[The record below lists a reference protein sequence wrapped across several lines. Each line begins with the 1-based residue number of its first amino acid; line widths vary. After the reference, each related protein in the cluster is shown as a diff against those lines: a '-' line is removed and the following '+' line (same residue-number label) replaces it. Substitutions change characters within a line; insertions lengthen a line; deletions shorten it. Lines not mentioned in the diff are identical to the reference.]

1 MNSRVEPNKSGASA
15 GDLVKYLLSGLL
27 LGGGLFAFYWFD
39 GQWPT
44 FVRVLSV
51 LVGLIAAGA
60 VFMTTVK
67 GAQTREFLVES
78 RFELRKVV
86 WPTRQEA
93 LSTTWVVMLAVV
105 LISLVLAGFDQL
117 ISLGVK
123 LLLAK

>member
-1 MNSRVEPNKSGASA
+1 MNSRVEPSKSGAST
-15 GDLVKYLLSGLL
+15 GDLVKYVLSGLL

-44 FVRVLSV
+44 VVRVLSV
-51 LVGLIAAGA
+51 IAGLIAAA
-60 VFMTTVK
+60 VVFMSTVK

-93 LSTTWVVMLAVV
+93 LRTTWVVMIAVV
-105 LISLVLAGFDQL
+105 LISLLLAGFDQL